1 MTVRVE
7 RTIAVPVSP
16 TRVWSFIADPEN
28 RARAISVVEGYA
40 EDEHTGEMTWNVQLP
55 VPFVDSS
62 VTVHTEDV
70 VRDPPTYVEF
80 EARSKIMHV
89 QGEHWIEPSESG
101 CTLTNRFV
109 VEGRLP
115 GVEGFFERN
124 LDTELSNIETAL
136 RRDLELEA

>member
-1 MTVRVE
+1 
-7 RTIAVPVSP
+7 
-16 TRVWSFIADPEN
+16 
-28 RARAISVVEGYA
+28 
-40 EDEHTGEMTWNVQLP
+40 
-55 VPFVDSS
+55 
-62 VTVHTEDV
+62 
-70 VRDPPTYVEF
+70 
-80 EARSKIMHV
+80 MHV
-89 QGEHWIEPSESG
+89 QGEHWIEPAENG